1 MNTYVE
7 SKKTL
12 DKISSK
18 YGCKGDI
25 IMRTAAQYIIEYG
38 QYMFNDEDFIKD
50 QIQQIEDKHRISE
63 EEDKHLWVTKD
74 FELAIF
80 NCARELAE
88 VNSYDLIIYMQK
100 EMYWSN
106 EGGLDYGRLKQI
118 TTSVRDW
125 MVCTSFDSSQ
135 DYDTFSNECN
145 IEDNELNELGFGYL
159 IPEDEEL
166 ADEEE

>member
-1 MNTYVE
+1 MSTYVE
-7 SKKTL
+7 SKKVL
-12 DKISSK
+12 DKIASK

-25 IMRTAAQYIIEYG
+25 IMRTAAQYIVEYG
-38 QYMFNDEDFIKD
+38 QYMFKDEDFIKD

-63 EEDKHLWVTKD
+63 EEGKHLWVTKD

-106 EGGLDYGRLKQI
+106 EGGLDYKRAVQLLK
-118 TTSVRDW
+118 
-125 MVCTSFDSSQ
+125 SSLEYLENYNNCNNKENYEAFQ
-135 DYDTFSNECN
+135 D
-145 IEDNELNELGFGYL
+145 IGLEDNEIEEFGFGYL
-159 IPEDEEL
+159 IS
-166 ADEEE
+166 EEE

>member
-1 MNTYVE
+1 MSYIE

-12 DKISSK
+12 DKIASK

-38 QYMFNDEDFIKD
+38 QYMFKDEDFIKD

-63 EEDKHLWVTKD
+63 EEGKHLWVTKD

-100 EMYWSN
+100 EIYWSN
-106 EGGLDYGRLKQI
+106 EGGLDYKRAVQLLK
-118 TTSVRDW
+118 
-125 MVCTSFDSSQ
+125 SSLEYLENYNNCNNKENYEAFQ
-135 DYDTFSNECN
+135 D
-145 IEDNELNELGFGYL
+145 IGLEDNEIEEFGFDYL
-159 IPEDEEL
+159 IS
-166 ADEEE
+166 EEE

>member
-12 DKISSK
+12 DKIASK
-18 YGCKGDI
+18 YSCKGDI

-38 QYMFNDEDFIKD
+38 QYMFKDEDFIKD

-63 EEDKHLWVTKD
+63 EEGKHLWVTKD

-106 EGGLDYGRLKQI
+106 EGGLDYKRAVQLLK
-118 TTSVRDW
+118 
-125 MVCTSFDSSQ
+125 SSLEYLENYNNCNNKENYEAFQ
-135 DYDTFSNECN
+135 D
-145 IEDNELNELGFGYL
+145 IGLEDNEIEEFGFGYL
-159 IPEDEEL
+159 IS
-166 ADEEE
+166 EEE

>member
-1 MNTYVE
+1 MNNDVE

-12 DKISSK
+12 DEIASK

-25 IMRTAAQYIIEYG
+25 IMRTAAQYIVEYG

-50 QIQQIEDKHRISE
+50 QIQQIEDKHRIAE
-63 EEDKHLWVTKD
+63 EEGKHLWVTKD

-100 EMYWSN
+100 EIYWSN
-106 EGGLDYGRLKQI
+106 EGGLDYKRAVQLLK
-118 TTSVRDW
+118 
-125 MVCTSFDSSQ
+125 SSLEYLENYNNCNNKENYEAFQ
-135 DYDTFSNECN
+135 D
-145 IEDNELNELGFGYL
+145 IGLEDNEIEEFGFGYL
-159 IPEDEEL
+159 ISEKE
-166 ADEEE
+166 

>member
-12 DKISSK
+12 DKIASK

-38 QYMFNDEDFIKD
+38 QYMFKDEDFIKD
-50 QIQQIEDKHRISE
+50 QIQQIEDKHRIAE
-63 EEDKHLWVTKD
+63 EEGKHLWVTKD

-100 EMYWSN
+100 EIYWSN
-106 EGGLDYGRLKQI
+106 EGGLDYKRVVQLLK
-118 TTSVRDW
+118 
-125 MVCTSFDSSQ
+125 SSLEYLENYNNCNNKENYEAFQ
-135 DYDTFSNECN
+135 D
-145 IEDNELNELGFGYL
+145 IGLEDNEIEEFGFGYL
-159 IPEDEEL
+159 IS
-166 ADEEE
+166 EEE

>member
-1 MNTYVE
+1 MNYAE
-7 SKKTL
+7 SKKIL
-12 DKISSK
+12 DKIASK

-25 IMRTAAQYIIEYG
+25 IMRTAVQYIIEYG
-38 QYMFNDEDFIKD
+38 QYMFKDEDFIKD

-63 EEDKHLWVTKD
+63 EEGKHLWVTKD

-106 EGGLDYGRLKQI
+106 KGGIDYKRAIQLLE
-118 TTSVRDW
+118 
-125 MVCTSFDSSQ
+125 SSLEYLENYNNCNNEENYEAFQ
-135 DYDTFSNECN
+135 DIGLYDDE
-145 IEDNELNELGFGYL
+145 IEMLGFEYL
-159 IPEDEEL
+159 ISKGEK
-166 ADEEE
+166 

>member
-12 DKISSK
+12 DKIASK

-38 QYMFNDEDFIKD
+38 QYMFKDEDFIKD

-63 EEDKHLWVTKD
+63 EEGKHLWVTKD

-100 EMYWSN
+100 EIYWSN
-106 EGGLDYGRLKQI
+106 EGGLDYKRAVQLLK
-118 TTSVRDW
+118 
-125 MVCTSFDSSQ
+125 SSLEYLENYNNCNNKENYEAFQ
-135 DYDTFSNECN
+135 D
-145 IEDNELNELGFGYL
+145 IGLEDNEIEEFGFGYL
-159 IPEDEEL
+159 IS
-166 ADEEE
+166 EEE

>member
-1 MNTYVE
+1 MSNYVE

-12 DKISSK
+12 DKIASK

-25 IMRTAAQYIIEYG
+25 IMRTAVQYIIEYG

-50 QIQQIEDKHRISE
+50 QIQQIEDKHRIAE
-63 EEDKHLWVTKD
+63 EEGKHLWIAKD
-74 FELAIF
+74 FELEIF

-106 EGGLDYGRLKQI
+106 EGGLDCKRAIHLLEECMGWINIYG
-118 TTSVRDW
+118 TGEGY
-125 MVCTSFDSSQ
+125 SFKEALD
-135 DYDTFSNECN
+135 DLGFDEDE
-145 IEDNELNELGFGYL
+145 IEELGFEYAL
-159 IPEDEEL
+159 SR
-166 ADEEE
+166 EEEE

>member
-1 MNTYVE
+1 MSTYVE
-7 SKKTL
+7 SKKIL
-12 DKISSK
+12 DKIASK

-25 IMRTAAQYIIEYG
+25 IMRTATQYIVEYG

-106 EGGLDYGRLKQI
+106 EGGLDYKRAVQLLK
-118 TTSVRDW
+118 
-125 MVCTSFDSSQ
+125 SSLEYLENYNNCNNKENYEAFQ
-135 DYDTFSNECN
+135 D
-145 IEDNELNELGFGYL
+145 IGLEDNEIEEFGFGYL
-159 IPEDEEL
+159 IS
-166 ADEEE
+166 EEE

>member
-12 DKISSK
+12 DKIASK

-38 QYMFNDEDFIKD
+38 QYMFKDEDFIKD

-63 EEDKHLWVTKD
+63 EEGKHLWVTKD

-100 EMYWSN
+100 EIYWSN
-106 EGGLDYGRLKQI
+106 EGGLDYKRAIQLLK
-118 TTSVRDW
+118 
-125 MVCTSFDSSQ
+125 SSLEYLENYNNCNNKENYEAFQ
-135 DYDTFSNECN
+135 D
-145 IEDNELNELGFGYL
+145 IGLEDNEIEEFGFGYL
-159 IPEDEEL
+159 IS
-166 ADEEE
+166 EEE

>member
-7 SKKTL
+7 SKKAL
-12 DKISSK
+12 DKIASK

-38 QYMFNDEDFIKD
+38 QYMFKDEDFIKD

-63 EEDKHLWVTKD
+63 EEGRHLWVTKD

-100 EMYWSN
+100 EIYWSN
-106 EGGLDYGRLKQI
+106 EGGLDYKRAVQLLK
-118 TTSVRDW
+118 
-125 MVCTSFDSSQ
+125 SSLEYLENYNNCNNKENYEAFQ
-135 DYDTFSNECN
+135 D
-145 IEDNELNELGFGYL
+145 IGLEDNEIEEFGFGYL
-159 IPEDEEL
+159 IS
-166 ADEEE
+166 EEE

>member
-1 MNTYVE
+1 MNNYVE

-12 DKISSK
+12 DKIASK

-25 IMRTAAQYIIEYG
+25 VMRTAAQYIVEYG

-50 QIQQIEDKHRISE
+50 QIQQIEDKHKISE
-63 EEDKHLWVTKD
+63 EEGKHLWVTKD

-106 EGGLDYGRLKQI
+106 EGGLDYKRAVQLLK
-118 TTSVRDW
+118 
-125 MVCTSFDSSQ
+125 SSLEYLENYNNCNNKENYEAFQ
-135 DYDTFSNECN
+135 D
-145 IEDNELNELGFGYL
+145 IGLEDNEIEEFGFGYL
-159 IPEDEEL
+159 IS
-166 ADEEE
+166 EEE